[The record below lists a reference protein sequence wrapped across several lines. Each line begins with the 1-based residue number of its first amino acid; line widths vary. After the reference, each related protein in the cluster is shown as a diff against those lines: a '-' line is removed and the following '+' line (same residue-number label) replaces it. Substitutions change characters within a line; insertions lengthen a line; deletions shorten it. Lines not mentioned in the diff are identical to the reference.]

1 MLEYNVILLSEGTFV
16 TILRAIF
23 VYKPPDKFI
32 VWVWRHDYLK
42 LLVNAND
49 SIAQSFSSQPSD
61 FNFLEFEELLSRSKK
76 LFDDIQTIHEA
87 VETPEDQMLL
97 KG

>member
-1 MLEYNVILLSEGTFV
+1 M
-16 TILRAIF
+16 
-23 VYKPPDKFI
+23 
-32 VWVWRHDYLK
+32 
-42 LLVNAND
+42 NAND

-61 FNFLEFEELLSRSKK
+61 FDFLEFEKLLSRSKK
-76 LFDDIQTIHEA
+76 LFDDVQTIHEA